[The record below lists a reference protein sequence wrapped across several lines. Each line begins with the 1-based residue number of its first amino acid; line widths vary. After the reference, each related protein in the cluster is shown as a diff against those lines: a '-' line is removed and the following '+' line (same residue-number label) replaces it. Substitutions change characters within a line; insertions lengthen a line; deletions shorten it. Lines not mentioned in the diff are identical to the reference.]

1 MGGMNPDNADDPATY
16 TFQKWLAA
24 TPVEMID
31 TAVRRILTTKFS
43 LGIFENPYGDVAAST
58 AAGNDPAHKKLAVD
72 AALATLTLMRNPNK
86 ILPLKLAQGDNIVV
100 TGANADNGSA
110 QSIWTSYFHGK
121 TILGGLKERA
131 ATAGVTVNG
140 AAAPKVA
147 IVVVGEKSYTHGSA
161 WPLVQDFLPDTD
173 KAPITQYKG
182 QGVPVVV
189 VMFLPRPYV
198 IADWHEQADAIVAI
212 YRPGDG
218 GGEAVAK
225 LLFGDATPRGK
236 LPWHLPRSM
245 DQVGDESKNQ
255 NERWDLPF
263 DLGATDAQRTEI
275 RALIDQGKPVPPTY
289 GDPLYRFGDG
299 LQAW

>member
-1 MGGMNPDNADDPATY
+1 MNPDAVDQTY
-16 TFQKWLAA
+16 SFQQWLDA

-43 LGIFENPYGDVAAST
+43 LGIFENPYGDAAAGD

-72 AALATLTLMRNPNK
+72 AALETLTVLRNPNK
-86 ILPLKLAQGDNIVV
+86 ILPLKLASGDNIVV
-100 TGANADNGSA
+100 TGANADLGSA
-110 QSIWTSYFHGK
+110 QSIWTSYFHSNGGK
-121 TILGGLKERA
+121 TILGGLQDRA
-131 ATAGVTVNG
+131 AAAGVTVNG

-161 WPLVQDFLPDTD
+161 WPLVQDYLPDSD
-173 KAPITQYKG
+173 KAPITEYKG
-182 QGVPVVV
+182 QNVPVVV

-198 IADWHEQADAIVAI
+198 ITDWHEQADAIVAI

-225 LLFGDATPRGK
+225 LLFGDAAPRGK

-263 DLGATDAQRTEI
+263 DVGATDAERAEI
-275 RALIDQGKPVPPTY
+275 RALIDEGKPVPPTY

-299 LQAW
+299 LQGW